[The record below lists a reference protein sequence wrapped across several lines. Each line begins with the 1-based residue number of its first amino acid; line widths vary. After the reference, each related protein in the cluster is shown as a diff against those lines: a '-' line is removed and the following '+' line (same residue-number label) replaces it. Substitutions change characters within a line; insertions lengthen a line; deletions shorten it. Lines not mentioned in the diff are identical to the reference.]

1 MVTKFAARC
10 IEISQKIHVRA
21 GKVWRHCNGLPSA
34 YTFYC
39 GLDGVR
45 HRLLRRVNLTHNL
58 KKGFGIAKSL
68 NHSRSFNRVGKM
80 LAFVIRAYR
89 KHFQVQCQLK
99 LLFQCS
105 CDIMT
110 NSLRVWLSSCLKRH
124 SSRYVAKEKTLT
136 RGFVISSFSSERY
149 SFLEG
154 GT

>member
-10 IEISQKIHVRA
+10 IEISQKTHVCA
-21 GKVWRHCNGLPSA
+21 LKVWRHCNGLPSA

-80 LAFVIRAYR
+80 LAYVIRAYR
-89 KHFQVQCQLK
+89 KHFQVQCQLE

-105 CDIMT
+105 CDIMYEFLA
-110 NSLRVWLSSCLKRH
+110 SLAFVLLKTSLESVYCERKNIEE
-124 SSRYVAKEKTLT
+124 RFCYFFTLH
-136 RGFVISSFSSERY
+136 
-149 SFLEG
+149 
-154 GT
+154 